1 MEAENELKIFMLKQS
16 IDDMVDQ
23 QEKKSKNA
31 HEYYKIID
39 RSQTRMSNQDR
50 KIEDFETKL

>member
-1 MEAENELKIFMLKQS
+1 MEAENELKMFMLKQS

-39 RSQTRMSNQDR
+39 RSQTRMSN
-50 KIEDFETKL
+50 